1 MNTETYCSSFGSAEG
16 SRVQWSCVQVSQTGQ
31 LRLFFNPTI
40 YRAKFFFFFFFFS
53 QGLAEVVALTQTDV
67 FFKYLCNRTIHLLVD
82 CGENK
87 NHQLVP
93 K

>member
-16 SRVQWSCVQVSQTGQ
+16 SCVQWSCVQVSQTGQ
-31 LRLFFNPTI
+31 LRLFFYTNNLQS
-40 YRAKFFFFFFFFS
+40 KFVFS
-53 QGLAEVVALTQTDV
+53 RGLAEVVALTQTDV
-67 FFKYLCNRTIHLLVD
+67 FFKYLCNRTIPLLVD
-82 CGENK
+82 CGEKK

>member
-31 LRLFFNPTI
+31 LRLFLIQQFTEQS
-40 YRAKFFFFFFFFS
+40 FFLFFVFFS